1 MAVLCFENVDLQIFL
16 VLFNEIVNVVYL
28 LEFFDLLISVFKS
41 IYLFASLQNVS
52 LAQATWEYFSSSS

>member
-1 MAVLCFENVDLQIFL
+1 MAVLCFENVDLQISL